1 MGASRKTKPAPR
13 KEEAKAKAPD
23 WPPFKPL
30 LPPSDLSLTTLI
42 PSQIMLIRNFFTS
55 KLCNNYVSFLRNLPL
70 TTTPGK
76 PKKGDALRFN
86 DRFQVVDEAFAN
98 RLWLET
104 GLKELICGQEN
115 DDSEELSNEGEEK
128 MSKEQREELWYIIFL
143 SHVREVLT
151 L

>member
-1 MGASRKTKPAPR
+1 M
-13 KEEAKAKAPD
+13 
-23 WPPFKPL
+23 
-30 LPPSDLSLTTLI
+30 
-42 PSQIMLIRNFFTS
+42 
-55 KLCNNYVSFLRNLPL
+55 
-70 TTTPGK
+70 
-76 PKKGDALRFN
+76 
-86 DRFQVVDEAFAN
+86 VDEAFAN

-151 L
+151 HDVIGEERS